1 MERVSLL
8 KTESYQQDLKAKIEE
23 LLESL
28 GGLGAFCK
36 SGDKVLIKPN
46 FILPRSVESAAT
58 THPAVILAVVSL
70 LKDMGCHVGVG
81 DSPGMGSAEA
91 VVRKLG
97 IYDALKQFRAEVVE
111 LRTPA
116 AVSARQRL
124 PFEPQFKNLLL
135 AKEVFDYD
143 RVINLPKLKSHGQMG
158 ITLATKNL
166 YGCLPGPAK
175 GQWHFAAGR
184 DLKTFAR
191 LLVEIAFTVNPVLH
205 ILDGIVGMDGNGPS
219 NGRTR
224 GFQLLAA
231 STNPIALD
239 RMIVEL
245 IQHQPEQFPIFE
257 AAGALKL
264 PGVRLE
270 DIQPLGTDP
279 ALCKIDG
286 FQVPSLARPN
296 WVGNKPLTLLAERLV
311 GRRLILKRTV
321 CIHCRKCEQHC
332 PAKAM
337 TYRRGIRI
345 NESKCIQCCC
355 CQELCPVGALEVA
368 DPWLIRWLGRRRII

>member
-1 MERVSLL
+1 
-8 KTESYQQDLKAKIEE
+8 
-23 LLESL
+23 
-28 GGLGAFCK
+28 
-36 SGDKVLIKPN
+36 
-46 FILPRSVESAAT
+46 
-58 THPAVILAVVSL
+58 
-70 LKDMGCHVGVG
+70 
-81 DSPGMGSAEA
+81 
-91 VVRKLG
+91 
-97 IYDALKQFRAEVVE
+97 
-111 LRTPA
+111 
-116 AVSARQRL
+116 
-124 PFEPQFKNLLL
+124 
-135 AKEVFDYD
+135 
-143 RVINLPKLKSHGQMG
+143 
-158 ITLATKNL
+158 
-166 YGCLPGPAK
+166 
-175 GQWHFAAGR
+175 
-184 DLKTFAR
+184 
-191 LLVEIAFTVNPVLH
+191 
-205 ILDGIVGMDGNGPS
+205 
-219 NGRTR
+219 
-224 GFQLLAA
+224 LAA

-270 DIQPLGTDP
+270 DIQPLGTDL

-286 FQVPSLARPN
+286 FQVPSLTRPN

>member
-1 MERVSLL
+1 MEQVSLL
-8 KTESYQQDLKAKIEE
+8 KAESYQIDLKQKITE
-23 LLESL
+23 LLEPL

-36 SGDKVLIKPN
+36 SGDKVLVKPN
-46 FILPRSVESAAT
+46 FIMPRSAESAAT
-58 THPAVILAVVSL
+58 THPEVILAVVSL
-70 LKDMGCHVGVG
+70 LKDLGCQVAVG

-91 VVRKLG
+91 VIRKLG
-97 IYDALKQFRAEVVE
+97 IYDALKQYRAELVE

-116 AVSARQRL
+116 AVSVSQRL
-124 PFEPQFKNLLL
+124 PFEPRFKNLLL

-184 DLKTFAR
+184 DLKAFAR

-219 NGRTR
+219 NGRPR
-224 GFQLLAA
+224 EFQLLAA
-231 STNPIALD
+231 ASNPIALD

-245 IQHQPEQFPIFE
+245 IRHKPEQFPIFE
-257 AAGALKL
+257 AAGELKL
-264 PGVRLE
+264 PGVQL
-270 DIQPLGTDP
+270 DQIQPLGTDP
-279 ALCKIDG
+279 ALCMIDD
-286 FQVPSLARPN
+286 FQVPSLVRLDM
-296 WVGNKPLTLLAERLV
+296 VGNKTLTVLVERLLS
-311 GRRLILKRTV
+311 RRLVLNRKT
-321 CIHCRKCEQHC
+321 CIHCRKCEQYC
-332 PAKAM
+332 PAKAI
-337 TYRRGIRI
+337 TYQRNIQI
-345 NESKCIQCCC
+345 NESKCIKCCC

-368 DPWLIRWLGRRRII
+368 DPWLVRWMGRR